1 MGKRNIHTTLGIS
14 KLKFFKY
21 EHQLIG
27 LTFQHF
33 VLMPNEFSLYLVR
46 KLEIN
51 PSCLK
56 RRFSL
61 GIDANNNEQSILV
74 TLKFDVATKNTK
86 KN

>member
-1 MGKRNIHTTLGIS
+1 MGKRHIHTTLGIS

-21 EHQLIG
+21 KHQSIG

-33 VLMPNEFSLYLVR
+33 VLTPNEFTLYLAR
-46 KLEIN
+46 KLEIY

-61 GIDANNNEQSILV
+61 GIDANNHEQSFLV
-74 TLKFDVATKNTK
+74 TLKFDVTT
-86 KN
+86 